1 MKKLLVLA
9 TLLLA
14 ATSAH
19 AGGISFQYE
28 GKRITIDAP
37 RGCTSLSCI
46 NITAPGFKGLNSNN
60 NDDDDDNVAPARRDY
75 SDSKSKRYNDEDDY
89 RPAAG
94 KPGYKGYKSK
104 RYDDD
109 YAAAP

>member
-19 AGGISFQYE
+19 AGGISFMYE

-37 RGCTSLSCI
+37 RGCTSLSCA
-46 NITAPGFKGLNSNN
+46 TASARFRSTRRLQLTRPS
-60 NDDDDDNVAPARRDY
+60 VAALPQDL
-75 SDSKSKRYNDEDDY
+75 
-89 RPAAG
+89 AA
-94 KPGYKGYKSK
+94 
-104 RYDDD
+104 
-109 YAAAP
+109 

>member
-1 MKKLLVLA
+1 MKKLFILA
-9 TLLLA
+9 ALLLA

-46 NITAPGFKGLNSNN
+46 NITAPGFKFEQ
-60 NDDDDDNVAPARRDY
+60 R
-75 SDSKSKRYNDEDDY
+75 
-89 RPAAG
+89 
-94 KPGYKGYKSK
+94 
-104 RYDDD
+104 
-109 YAAAP
+109 